1 MKLRYDADVDAAYI
15 TLSDAPIVDSEE
27 VRPGLVLD
35 YDAEDRIVGI
45 EILHIHKQRP
55 DIDLRRLELETA

>member
-45 EILHIHKQRP
+45 EILHVQKQRP